1 MSRPRKPQSQL
12 SPDSMAHNK
21 GLYAAR
27 DREPKAKGKLGAPS
41 GWLTKEQKKIWKVLV
56 KNSPAILGES
66 DRTLLEIAVVL
77 KAKLEAGNIQNSQIA
92 QLIQCLTKLG
102 MIPLTREAVP
112 TKKDAAPDE
121 WDLLDA
127 S

>member
-1 MSRPRKPQSQL
+1 MARPRKPESQL
-12 SPDSMAHNK
+12 SPDSVAHNK

-27 DREPKAKGKLGAPS
+27 DREPKAKGELGKPS
-41 GWLTKEQKKIWKVLV
+41 RWLSKGQKKIWKVLL

-77 KAKLEAGNIQNSQIA
+77 KAKLEAGKTENSQIM

-102 MIPLTREAVP
+102 MIPQARQAVP
-112 TKKDAAPDE
+112 ADKAPVADE
-121 WDLLDA
+121 WDEIDA
-127 S
+127 

>member
-1 MSRPRKPQSQL
+1 MARPRKPESQL
-12 SPDSMAHNK
+12 SPDSVAHNK

-27 DREPKAKGKLGAPS
+27 DREPKARGELGAPS
-41 GWLTKEQKKIWKVLV
+41 CWLNKEQKRIWKLLV
-56 KNSPAILGES
+56 KNSPALLGES

-77 KAKLEAGNIQNSQIA
+77 KAKLEAGNIENSQIT

-112 TKKDAAPDE
+112 TKKAAAPDE

>member
-1 MSRPRKPQSQL
+1 MARPRKPESQL
-12 SPDSMAHNK
+12 SPGSVAHNK

-27 DREPKAKGKLGAPS
+27 DREPKARGELGAPS
-41 GWLTKEQKKIWKVLV
+41 RWLTKVQKKIWKLLV

-77 KAKLEAGNIQNSQIA
+77 KDRLEAGKIENSQVT

-102 MIPLTREAVP
+102 MVPQTRQAVP
-112 TKKDAAPDE
+112 ESKAIPDA

-127 S
+127 